1 MITEKQRDEVVWL
14 IGTSASDCEISLTCQ
29 VETSPLRVLTS
40 VATALFYMNEQG
52 IEKVSHRKALVK
64 AGRAALKNLGD
75 M

>member
-1 MITEKQRDEVVWL
+1 MITAEQRDEVVWL
-14 IGTSASDCEISLTCQ
+14 IGTSASDCEAGLMCG
-29 VETSPLRVLTS
+29 VERAPMRTLTS

-64 AGRAALKNLGD
+64 AGRAALKKLGD

>member
-1 MITEKQRDEVVWL
+1 MITEEQRDEVVWL
-14 IGTSASDCEISLTCQ
+14 IGTSASDLEISLTCQ
-29 VETSPLRVLTS
+29 VEKSPMRVLTN

-64 AGRAALKNLGD
+64 AGRAALKKLGD